1 MTEAVAEAKAQ
12 LKSVADGLISFQLH
26 PKKSDG
32 TSMFATQE
40 EKFQH
45 LIKLARRSVPEE
57 EKLVPSATLDVEYSK
72 VQERLLKPST
82 KEFMMHEIAKHT
94 HGEGAKQHMA
104 KRKLN
109 VLGSINNQSGLANDP
124 VRLRRLENQLELA
137 KSMAAINKE
146 AAAEK
151 ATKASNATGQLVE
164 RAPEAIAKLK
174 KGGDVSKLT
183 IVEMCAIAFASFN
196 GTVLKGNK
204 AAHTLQLESLIAAQP
219 KVLDAAAA
227 ATTAGTTAA
236 TTKAPAAAA
245 TTKAP
250 AAAATTKAP
259 ADASPVATKAP
270 AGTIAVAVAT
280 KAPTGGAT
288 KTPAAATKAPATS
301 VTASVTT
308 TKAPATK
315 APATAAATAATAAS
329 SADSSADDDE
339 DGELSLNFIYKAT
352 LAKDALWPNPIVG
365 MEVEGH
371 FTDKWETGAISE
383 IHEDGTFDVVYYED
397 GYDEPRVSWGDF
409 LRPVQT

>member
-12 LKSVADGLISFQLH
+12 LKSVADGLVSFQLH

-32 TSMFATQE
+32 TSIFATQE

-124 VRLRRLENQLELA
+124 VRLKRLENQLQLA

-151 ATKASNATGQLVE
+151 ATKASNATGQLIE

-183 IVEMCAIAFASFN
+183 IVEMCAIAFANFN

-219 KVLDAAAA
+219 KVLDDAAA
-227 ATTAGTTAA
+227 TAA
-236 TTKAPAAAA
+236 TT
-245 TTKAP
+245 TKAL
-250 AAAATTKAP
+250 

-288 KTPAAATKAPATS
+288 KTKTPAAATKAPATS
-301 VTASVTT
+301 VTA
-308 TKAPATK
+308 ATK
-315 APATAAATAATAAS
+315 APATAAT
-329 SADSSADDDE
+329 DSSADDDE
-339 DGELSLNFIYKAT
+339 DDELSLDFIYKAT
-352 LAKDALWPNPIVG
+352 LAKDALRPNPIVG

-397 GYDEPRVSWGDF
+397 GYDEPRVSWGDY